1 MDVLIFAVMLS
12 QNSRRAAGSRE
23 VIAAVEGALAGD
35 LLFRDFAEE
44 MRTVTPSPAPHAILT
59 LLETGLHNRERP
71 LTWTFRAV
79 LALLRG
85 AVVSWLA
92 FSLFAVA
99 GGAFHWFSALGIWIE
114 TART

>member
-44 MRTVTPSPAPHAILT
+44 MRTVTPSPAPLN
-59 LLETGLHNRERP
+59 GVFYN
-71 LTWTFRAV
+71 
-79 LALLRG
+79 
-85 AVVSWLA
+85 
-92 FSLFAVA
+92 
-99 GGAFHWFSALGIWIE
+99 
-114 TART
+114 ARTIKLY